1 MKNKIV
7 VGTPTKLQYSRL
19 ELENMAKNLFSENYI
34 EELTDSELFN
44 MIIKE
49 QCSHNKSQKEN
60 L

>member
-1 MKNKIV
+1 MENKIV

-19 ELENMAKNLFSENYI
+19 ELENMAKDLFSENYI

-49 QCSHNKSQKEN
+49 QCRRDESQEEK